1 MMKRAQ
7 VVDQITINHGFTS
20 AQITQAAK
28 TYSLNE
34 DEEVKAA
41 LVAIDEEKNKVIEEK
56 KE

>member
-7 VVDQITINHGFTS
+7 VVDQITIDHGFTS